1 MDNTYWPLFTMQWFA
16 SVKAEIDKAVKFTDR
31 GKTAKFQGKMP
42 REYCQLVSP
51 SEDPEA
57 FF

>member
-16 SVKAEIDKAVKFTDR
+16 SVKAEIDKAVKFTGR

-51 SEDPEA
+51 SED
-57 FF
+57 